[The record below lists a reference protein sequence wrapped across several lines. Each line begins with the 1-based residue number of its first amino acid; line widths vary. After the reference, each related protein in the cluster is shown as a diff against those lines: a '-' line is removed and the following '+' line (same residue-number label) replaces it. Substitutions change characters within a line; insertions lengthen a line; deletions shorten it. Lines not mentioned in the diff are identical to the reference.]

1 MPSKR
6 PYIQYSIVQLEDL
19 FAQAKQDS
27 TVMDRLE
34 HELSF
39 RETKR
44 AAELR
49 SRTRDLL
56 TKGPASTSKSAAAKT
71 HPVARKPTPRRAIA
85 AAPETA
91 RATSTAS
98 FATADSGEVYVAERP
113 TEPNTPAGI
122 LAAWTAL
129 EALSP
134 QTYQRPNDLA
144 VGQHGSVAELGKGD
158 LPWERGESSRKNYQL
173 YYQIILGAIPM
184 GPATA
189 DLVKAFGADD
199 ELRTRTREK
208 AAIAAI
214 LVDRNG
220 LLVEDKGIAVSSFA
234 WALPLALKQ
243 KLEALGG
250 WPSIEPR
257 VIQALDDILRRT
269 DEAGARLPLDRTT
282 ISRAYAHLL
291 EMFDLPNRLAEAPTF
306 AVRVFHY
313 YKSKNPPEASLLNS
327 FYMGDLA
334 LAALHCRKQTAPR
347 GLRQYLGVERPE
359 RSFDLLNDQVAV
371 EHAVAPARTP
381 AARWPS
387 PGGHPLVLLQ
397 QAAVNL
403 ARSELA
409 DSSGVIAVNG
419 PPGTGK
425 TTLLRDVVAAAVLDR
440 ALAMAEFDD
449 PKQAFRPSGEKWSFG
464 GPHALYLYNLDP
476 TLRGH
481 EVIVASSNNK
491 AVENVSREL
500 PAIKAIGRPA
510 ELGYFKSISDFVY
523 RPSDADESEEA
534 GESDAP
540 ATTEALETW
549 GMIAAVLGNAK
560 NRAAFSKSFWWDD
573 DHGFRIYLKAA
584 KGDDVVREIKDP
596 VTDKVIERKT
606 PSVVINEAPPPS
618 PQAAAANWHR
628 ARQMLT
634 SLHLEIQD
642 ELSALETVRQLALQL
657 SRAKTAASE
666 ALAARAV
673 LVDRLQQAQA
683 DRTLHNAD
691 LEVANLE
698 ANQAHD
704 AVKRHRKRRPG
715 FIAWLIRREAR
726 QAWTQENLPL
736 AEAARFADIKR
747 QQAETTLADG
757 VHRVDELTLE
767 IARADRA
774 LIEPQ
779 HKVSQLSA
787 QLEVYRP
794 ALGKRIVDEVFFT
807 AGHEASN
814 LASPWLPDSLH
825 AKREDLFI
833 AAIAVHKAFIDVSAQ
848 KVLHNLSV
856 LMDVFKDGPPQDPAK
871 RALLGDLWSTLF
883 MVTPVLSTTFASV
896 EKMLGDLPPE
906 SIGWLLIDEAG
917 QALPQAAVGAI
928 MRARR
933 TVIVGD
939 PLQIPPVV
947 ALPERLNIEIANFF
961 KIDRKAWTA
970 PEASSQTLADRV
982 SPFQAAFKSDRGPRQ
997 VGIPLLVH
1005 RRCQEPMFGI
1015 SNRIAYDG
1023 QMVHAPGPKTSVIG
1037 DILGNSQW
1045 HNVDGDADSKWSPD
1059 EGERVV
1065 ALLREIA
1072 EAGVRN
1078 PDVFIITPFR
1088 IVAQEL
1094 RSRLKT
1100 ERALFARFGVDP
1112 SAWLKDRVGTIHT
1125 VQGRESE
1132 AVILVLGAPKAS
1144 QDGARSWAA
1153 GTPNIL
1159 NVAVSRAK
1167 QRLYVVGSY
1176 GAWSG
1181 VGHARELASQ
1191 LQSRG

>member
-1 MPSKR
+1 MDLGQRPPSPRPAPHSDGDKR
-6 PYIQYSIVQLEDL
+6 PSWPWILGLVVLGVVVAALAGGEDTRTR
-19 FAQAKQDS
+19 S
-27 TVMDRLE
+27 
-34 HELSF
+34 LSSPP
-39 RETKR
+39 TP
-44 AAELR
+44 AAETVAPLPD
-49 SRTRDLL
+49 TDVEGQWIAWKGDDL
-56 TKGPASTSKSAAAKT
+56 
-71 HPVARKPTPRRAIA
+71 
-85 AAPETA
+85 A
-91 RATSTAS
+91 RAYRVGGYNLTVSPTVDSEGFPATQLKIIAPDGAALDHQTSAS
-98 FATADSGEVYVAERP
+98 SWANLTFMVVQMDAADPTRQLIIADYSGGAHCCTERP
-113 TEPNTPAGI
+113 TEPNTPGGI

-250 WPSIEPR
+250 WPSIEPK

-291 EMFDLPNRLAEAPTF
+291 KMFDLPNRLAEAPTF

-334 LAALHCRKQTAPR
+334 LAASHCRKQTAPR

-464 GPHALYLYNLDP
+464 GPHALYLYKLDP

-510 ELGYFKSISDFVY
+510 ELAYFKSISDFVY
-523 RPSDADESEEA
+523 RPSDDDETEEA
-534 GESDAP
+534 GEPDAP

-560 NRAAFSKSFWWDD
+560 NRAAFSKSFWRDD

-618 PQAAAANWHR
+618 PQAAAASWHR
-628 ARQMLT
+628 ARQRLT
-634 SLHLEIQD
+634 TLHLEIQD
-642 ELSALETVRQLALQL
+642 ALSALEAVRQLALQL
-657 SRAKTAASE
+657 DRAKTAVSE
-666 ALAARAV
+666 AMPASP
-673 LVDRLQQAQA
+673 
-683 DRTLHNAD
+683 
-691 LEVANLE
+691 
-698 ANQAHD
+698 
-704 AVKRHRKRRPG
+704 PG
-715 FIAWLIRREAR
+715 
-726 QAWTQENLPL
+726 
-736 AEAARFADIKR
+736 
-747 QQAETTLADG
+747 G
-757 VHRVDELTLE
+757 
-767 IARADRA
+767 IARR
-774 LIEPQ
+774 
-779 HKVSQLSA
+779 
-787 QLEVYRP
+787 
-794 ALGKRIVDEVFFT
+794 
-807 AGHEASN
+807 
-814 LASPWLPDSLH
+814 
-825 AKREDLFI
+825 
-833 AAIAVHKAFIDVSAQ
+833 
-848 KVLHNLSV
+848 
-856 LMDVFKDGPPQDPAK
+856 
-871 RALLGDLWSTLF
+871 
-883 MVTPVLSTTFASV
+883 
-896 EKMLGDLPPE
+896 
-906 SIGWLLIDEAG
+906 
-917 QALPQAAVGAI
+917 
-928 MRARR
+928 
-933 TVIVGD
+933 
-939 PLQIPPVV
+939 
-947 ALPERLNIEIANFF
+947 
-961 KIDRKAWTA
+961 
-970 PEASSQTLADRV
+970 
-982 SPFQAAFKSDRGPRQ
+982 
-997 VGIPLLVH
+997 
-1005 RRCQEPMFGI
+1005 
-1015 SNRIAYDG
+1015 
-1023 QMVHAPGPKTSVIG
+1023 
-1037 DILGNSQW
+1037 
-1045 HNVDGDADSKWSPD
+1045 
-1059 EGERVV
+1059 
-1065 ALLREIA
+1065 
-1072 EAGVRN
+1072 
-1078 PDVFIITPFR
+1078 
-1088 IVAQEL
+1088 
-1094 RSRLKT
+1094 
-1100 ERALFARFGVDP
+1100 
-1112 SAWLKDRVGTIHT
+1112 
-1125 VQGRESE
+1125 
-1132 AVILVLGAPKAS
+1132 
-1144 QDGARSWAA
+1144 
-1153 GTPNIL
+1153 
-1159 NVAVSRAK
+1159 
-1167 QRLYVVGSY
+1167 
-1176 GAWSG
+1176 
-1181 VGHARELASQ
+1181 
-1191 LQSRG
+1191 